1 MSSGTSYQDFNQM
14 AREAPDQFKE
24 SISHKFAIGRSLSA
38 KIMRSGMRPCD
49 IAQIA
54 QISSEKK
61 EQSYHGNNICKDQ
74 GKNQNSLEQIMI
86 KRGKI
91 NELSERNMKK
101 ILQSDFYYNDLNEI
115 RSINEFLYIKNT
127 LAVNQN
133 TKRILSMRE
142 DLKKKQKQIQQ
153 IIQKEQNLMD
163 QEDQVKETIDFAIYH
178 KYLSGQKM
186 QLNNQSSQNRNC
198 SSSQS
203 ARYNGR
209 IINYD
214 QNNNQMLLQSQN
226 FNSPFNYQYLISP
239 IKQVKS
245 FTQRN
250 SQNSYLEQYQGNSIK
265 KQIFNHQQI
274 TESAKDDST
283 HYVDQESQS
292 SHTIINQMS
301 PLTVSENVDS
311 YKSTATQIHEN
322 NQIRLF
328 NYDNQEH
335 HLDSL
340 MKLQKLSTIS
350 ERDSE
355 VILQKDID
363 NYRSMMAL
371 GSSQNTLKTNV
382 IDINNTYELFQTKSP
397 NTEQS
402 NMSKSQLSP
411 HSNYYQQKNQ
421 TMPARNRNSQYTN
434 EESINEGSQMVASNY
449 LDQLNSKYPFNN
461 KIVARSQSAHTVQ
474 KQSEK
479 YVSVPTQTN
488 QPLQSHI
495 VQRRKSSQQS
505 VYLHTQQQIYN
516 PSLSNN
522 LQYIASLPVYK
533 CSFKKKCKHSL
544 NNAENKNQDMQQNI
558 NNYYSQYTMKEADKF
573 LLNQQIV
580 NNFKQKQNPQQ
591 FRDNMML
598 YNSIKTAKV
607 FNDKID
613 EALQLNSKEYDQKY
627 NQFSTQTNFAQRQT
641 RSSCE
646 NRIQQTI
653 LKDHFNKNLSP
664 KLQTGQMNNTHSQNQ
679 ENTQYCIKI
688 NDQFLFN
695 IAGNSLQQVQQNKS
709 LNQNESQNKKS
720 QDDSKVQKL
729 NSQQQNNVKIS
740 QIPFCQFEADIFE
753 QKDHKTTPINQQ
765 QQEISQ
771 VQSNQSDETPIKFK
785 QLESQQVANF
795 GFPQFEYNTIHNY
808 NIEKL
813 LSLQNNFTTESD
825 TQENTQTTATAQKQ
839 QNTDAQKNKSQKLTS
854 SLKNSPIKI
863 CNFKTSQAELFNT
876 KQNIEETQL
885 RIIQNLKKI
894 DLNQKKDRNYLAKM
908 NMINQEI
915 NKSKS
920 LDAIKRNRSES
931 QSQNSNNS
939 PNNYPKRARLSR
951 AQISKMFKTS
961 EQIQMHKEVGLF
973 NRITYNNFIQKN
985 NKNKILLKNC
995 NYVEYYQ

>member
-1 MSSGTSYQDFNQM
+1 MSSGTSYQDLNQM

-24 SISHKFAIGRSLSA
+24 SVSHKFAIGRSLSA

-54 QISSEKK
+54 QLSSEKK
-61 EQSYHGNNICKDQ
+61 EQSYHGNNIYKEQ
-74 GKNQNSLEQIMI
+74 AKNNNRLEQIMI

-115 RSINEFLYIKNT
+115 RSINEFLYIKNN

-163 QEDQVKETIDFAIYH
+163 QEEQVKETIDFAAYH

-186 QLNNQSSQNRNC
+186 HLSQQLQSPNRNC

-203 ARYNGR
+203 ARQKGKV
-209 IINYD
+209 INQG
-214 QNNNQMLLQSQN
+214 QNSNQVLLQNYNTS
-226 FNSPFNYQYLISP
+226 FNDQYIISP
-239 IKQVKS
+239 VKQVKS
-245 FTQRN
+245 FTNRN
-250 SQNSYLEQYQGNSIK
+250 SKVEQYQSIK
-265 KQIFNHQQI
+265 QQIFNHQQT

-283 HYVDQESQS
+283 QYVDQESQS

-301 PLTVSENVDS
+301 PLTVSDNIDS

-322 NQIRLF
+322 NLIKLF
-328 NYDNQEH
+328 NYDNYEH
-335 HLDSL
+335 HLDNL
-340 MKLQKLSTIS
+340 MKIQKLSTIS

-355 VILQKDID
+355 VILQKDLD

-382 IDINNTYELFQTKSP
+382 IDINNMYELFQTKSP
-397 NTEQS
+397 KTEQS
-402 NMSKSQLSP
+402 NMSKSLLSP
-411 HSNYYQQKNQ
+411 HSNCYQQKNQ

-434 EESINEGSQMVASNY
+434 EESLNEGSQMIASNY
-449 LDQLNSKYPFNN
+449 IDQMNSKYPFNN
-461 KIVARSQSAHTVQ
+461 KIVPRSQSAHYVQ

-479 YVSVPTQTN
+479 YVSVPSQH
-488 QPLQSHI
+488 LQNHTAL
-495 VQRRKSSQQS
+495 RRKSSQQS

-516 PSLSNN
+516 PNLQNN

-533 CSFKKKCKHSL
+533 CSFKKKCRHSL
-544 NNAENKNQDMQQNI
+544 KNSENKNQDIQQN
-558 NNYYSQYTMKEADKF
+558 NSNYYSQYTMKEADKF

-598 YNSIKTAKV
+598 YNSIKTAKM

-627 NQFSTQTNFAQRQT
+627 NQFSTQTNFTARQT

-646 NRIQQTI
+646 NRINQTI
-653 LKDHFNKNLSP
+653 LKDHFNKNVSP
-664 KLQTGQMNNTHSQNQ
+664 KQQTGANNANSQNQ
-679 ENTQYCIKI
+679 ENTEYHIKI
-688 NDQFLFN
+688 NDQSLLN
-695 IAGNSLQQVQQNKS
+695 IAGNQIQLIQQSNY
-709 LNQNESQNKKS
+709 LNQNESQNKKLQENS
-720 QDDSKVQKL
+720 NFL
-729 NSQQQNNVKIS
+729 NSQLQNSIKITE
-740 QIPFCQFEADIFE
+740 QPFCQFEAEICDQKDKQIMSTKQQEKEIQLNYSPVKCNQQKGQQLTAIGQAQFE
-753 QKDHKTTPINQQ
+753 Q
-765 QQEISQ
+765 
-771 VQSNQSDETPIKFK
+771 
-785 QLESQQVANF
+785 
-795 GFPQFEYNTIHNY
+795 NTNHNN

-813 LSLQNNFTTESD
+813 LSLQNNYTTESEQQES
-825 TQENTQTTATAQKQ
+825 TQIAAVDQKQ
-839 QNTDAQKNKSQKLTS
+839 QNSDIKQNKNQNSQKLTS

-863 CNFKTSQAELFNT
+863 CNFKTNQAELFNT
-876 KQNIEETQL
+876 KQNIQETQL

-894 DLNQKKDRNYLAKM
+894 DINQKKDRNYLAKM
-908 NMINQEI
+908 TMISQEI

-931 QSQNSNNS
+931 TGQSN
-939 PNNYPKRARLSR
+939 NNYPKRARLSR